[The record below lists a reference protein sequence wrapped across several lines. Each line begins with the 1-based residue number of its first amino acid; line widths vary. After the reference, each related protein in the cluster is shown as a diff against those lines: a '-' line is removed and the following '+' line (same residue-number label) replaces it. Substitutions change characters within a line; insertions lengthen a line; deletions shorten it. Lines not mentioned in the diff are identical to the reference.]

1 MCRPRV
7 KALAFSSGTCVYGK
21 GGRTGPAS
29 TRMDGRGP
37 SAPRFSAPERA
48 RGTGEHRWI
57 GVNGTHPVRATRRT
71 VAAHA
76 RLRPWAPDR
85 NPWRQAA
92 PLGAGPRSLTSRR
105 DSSHR
110 AATFHAGLRLLA
122 PGDDSALRSGM
133 PAPGTGSSRQSEM
146 LARVGTRV
154 PVCRSRR
161 PRLPGCGPAAGMG
174 GGALRSGVLAP
185 AVRSIRAHPE
195 GRAGQRSVG
204 RPGCSR
210 RSAVC
215 PPSGVFA
222 PYGGPAGRGLGSGQM
237 FPQVRAGR
245 GRRGPWFT
253 G

>member
-21 GGRTGPAS
+21 GGRTGPAP

-37 SAPRFSAPERA
+37 SAPRFSAPEHA

-57 GVNGTHPVRATRRT
+57 GVNGTHPVRAARRT
-71 VAAHA
+71 MAAHA

-85 NPWRQAA
+85 DPWLQAA
-92 PLGAGPRSLTSRR
+92 PLGAGPRSLTPRP

-110 AATFHAGLRLLA
+110 AATLHAGLRLLA

-161 PRLPGCGPAAGMG
+161 PRLSGCGPAAGT
-174 GGALRSGVLAP
+174 GAGRFGPGCSLPPYGAFAPVRRIAPVSGLS
-185 AVRSIRAHPE
+185 AVR
-195 GRAGQRSVG
+195 GVRAGQRSAR

-210 RSAVC
+210 RTVA
-215 PPSGVFA
+215 PSVG
-222 PYGGPAGRGLGSGQM
+222 GLGSGQT
-237 FPQVRAGR
+237 FPQVRAGC
-245 GRRGPWFT
+245 GRRGRWFT